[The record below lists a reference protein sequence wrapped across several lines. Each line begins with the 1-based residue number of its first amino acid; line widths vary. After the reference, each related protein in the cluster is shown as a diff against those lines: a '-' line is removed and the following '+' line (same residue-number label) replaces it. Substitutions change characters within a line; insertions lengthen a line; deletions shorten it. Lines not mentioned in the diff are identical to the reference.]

1 MKFPKT
7 LISEKEVRE
16 NISYLQS
23 FTFIY
28 KAHLFSFFALLCF
41 YSVVILCYLGLEYF
55 LKTKK
60 VPLVAIRSIVTS
72 TINKEIGKAV
82 DLGVV
87 DFSIREGLI
96 LEDLVISREE
106 DFSFNT
112 NLLKVKK
119 VTFHIS
125 SFFSSIPHV
134 DRIDFFSPQLTLNND
149 EDLEKTLLEY
159 FKSTRVKEVIF
170 HDTRVSFKKE
180 DMSVLEWKEGWDIRF
195 VRKSGK
201 IQVQYDNGIYWL
213 PNATRVKGEGTLSES
228 NSNDFKFT
236 LQWKNYPSE
245 EAPLLVS
252 YLFGTTMSSAVLSG
266 SASWE
271 RSEQGGDVIKG
282 DVEFENSNFL
292 LPQVSG
298 FVANGLRFQEK
309 FLFLNNKE
317 TREYSSLDFQLR
329 IEDET
334 TANKEKYLARKID
347 FKVDDLAPLS
357 SMLIELSTGEGLPL
371 QGKMRGSIEVTETGD
386 KNKWFKTK
394 ANIGLEDIEWKS
406 ERFSFRNGVS
416 QLNIG
421 EGNTV
426 SLSMK
431 GELFDKPTK
440 LDLTSTL
447 DWSRSKKTDG
457 SFYYPLNSKTK
468 ANLKINELLAKNWLP
483 LYESWKKETLAD
495 IKERQE
501 KLIPEEYFYQKKI
514 YKYFLESMNFDLA
527 IQVDN
532 FFPYEGSASGGE
544 LKGTFLVK
552 DGRWNTNFFLPK
564 SGSKLG
570 ISSYF
575 ATKTPNFGFT
585 LFLNEYPWNRPWT
598 DVCGMNILPESINLD
613 YSFASQGSDYYTL
626 SKDARINYTAKLDR
640 VKVVGKE
647 LWIKLNLPEK
657 SISDPLTIEFS
668 LDHYFDADYMRNL
681 SLTSSSI
688 DLKGY
693 AQNKTGLYV
702 YNVYGLIGEN
712 RGSWTFSEEE
722 NKRCQV
728 K

>member
-1 MKFPKT
+1 MRANLSQFQNLT
-7 LISEKEVRE
+7 RL
-16 NISYLQS
+16 
-23 FTFIY
+23 Y
-28 KAHLFSFFALLCF
+28 KKHLFSSLALAAFFF
-41 YSVVILCYLGLEYF
+41 VVVLCYFGLEYF

-72 TINKEIGKAV
+72 TINQKIGKAV

-112 NLLKVKK
+112 NLLKVKR
-119 VTFHIS
+119 VTFHLS
-125 SFFSSIPHV
+125 SLFSSIPQI

-149 EDLEKTLLEY
+149 EALEKTLLEY
-159 FKSTRVKEVIF
+159 FKSTKVKEVVF

-195 VRKSGK
+195 LRKNGK
-201 IQVQYDNGIYWL
+201 IEVEYDNGIYWL
-213 PNATRVKGEGTLSES
+213 PNATRVKGEGTLAEADA
-228 NSNDFKFT
+228 NHFKFS

-252 YLFGTTMSSAVLSG
+252 YLFGSSIQSAVLSG
-266 SASWE
+266 NGSWE
-271 RSEQGGDVIKG
+271 RSEKGEDIIKG

-292 LPQVSG
+292 ISQLPGYV
-298 FVANGLRFQEK
+298 VNGLRFQEK
-309 FLFLNNKE
+309 FLFQDNKE
-317 TREYSSLDFQLR
+317 TRDYSSLDFQLK
-329 IEDET
+329 IEDEILKG
-334 TANKEKYLARKID
+334 KENLLKRKID
-347 FKVDDLAPLS
+347 FKVDDLEPIS
-357 SMLIELSTGEGLPL
+357 SLFIDLATSEGLPL
-371 QGKMRGSIEVTETGD
+371 VGKARGSIEIDETGD
-386 KNKWFKTK
+386 KNKWFKVRG
-394 ANIGLEDIEWKS
+394 AIALEDLEWQS

-416 QLNIG
+416 QLNIA

-426 SLSMK
+426 SLTVK
-431 GELFDKPTK
+431 GEVFDKPANF
-440 LDLTSTL
+440 DLSSNL
-447 DWSRSKKTDG
+447 EWSRSKKTDG
-457 SFYYPLNSKTK
+457 TYYYPLNSKTK
-468 ANLKINELLAKNWLP
+468 ATLQIHELLAKNWAP
-483 LYESWKKETLAD
+483 MYDAWKKETLED

-514 YKYFLESMNFDLA
+514 YKYFLEAMNFDLTLL
-527 IQVDN
+527 VN
-532 FFPYEGSASGGE
+532 HYFPYEGSASSGE
-544 LKGTFLVK
+544 LKGSLTIK
-552 DGRWNTNFFLPK
+552 DGRWNTSLLLPK
-564 SGSKLG
+564 TGSKLG

-575 ATKTPNFGFT
+575 ATKTPNFSFT

-598 DVCGMNILPESINLD
+598 DVCGMNLLPESVNLD

-626 SKDARINYTAKLDR
+626 LKDSRINYTAKLER

-647 LWIKLNLPEK
+647 LWTKLNLPEK
-657 SISDPLTIEFS
+657 AIQDPITLEFT
-668 LDHYFDADYMRNL
+668 LDHYFDMDYMRNL
-681 SLTSSSI
+681 SLSSASI

-693 AQNKTGLYV
+693 AQNKTGYFV
-702 YNVYGLIGEN
+702 YNVYGLIGEA